1 MLDKYSRPLLAE
13 GPANVNVTADRIS
26 MPVRYDNWGPNQPS
40 VLQAALW
47 YAERGIAVFPLGPAK
62 RPLARCAACWPVG
75 ACPGRDECRCGV
87 DTCHGFYA
95 ATSDHAVINGWWG
108 RHPDWQIGLR
118 TGQVSDLVAL
128 DVDVDKGGL
137 DSLIALQQAGLD
149 IRDTAAQLSGSGLSF
164 HLLYSHP
171 GGTVPNSAGR
181 LGDGLD
187 VRGDGGYV
195 VGAPSR
201 HPDTGARYQLLGE
214 LMQLPVWRPP
224 SHPEHARS
232 FSATPQQQRNR
243 SVASRGTGRL
253 TSTRVQALVDLVG
266 SAQPG
271 RRREMLFWA
280 GCRLGESSGTQAARL
295 AVAQLLLDAAA
306 SAGMTEYKAFD
317 TLRGALQQGGV

>member
-1 MLDKYSRPLLAE
+1 MLNNYSQPLLAE
-13 GPANVNVTADRIS
+13 GPANVNVVAHT
-26 MPVRYDNWGPNQPS
+26 MGVPVRYDNGGPNQPS

-62 RPLARCAACWPVG
+62 RPLARCAACRPPG

-108 RHPDWQIGLR
+108 RYPDWQIGLR

-128 DVDVDKGGL
+128 DVDLDKGGL

-149 IRDTAAQLSGSGLSF
+149 IRGTAVQLSGSGLSF

-201 HPDTGARYQLLGE
+201 HPATGAHYQLLGE
-214 LMQLPVWRPP
+214 LAQLPVWRPP

-243 SVASRGTGRL
+243 SVALRGTGRL

-280 GCRLGESSGTQAARL
+280 GCRLAECAGTQAARMV
-295 AVAQLLLDAAA
+295 VAQLLLEAAG
-306 SAGMTEYKAFD
+306 SAGMTEHKAFD